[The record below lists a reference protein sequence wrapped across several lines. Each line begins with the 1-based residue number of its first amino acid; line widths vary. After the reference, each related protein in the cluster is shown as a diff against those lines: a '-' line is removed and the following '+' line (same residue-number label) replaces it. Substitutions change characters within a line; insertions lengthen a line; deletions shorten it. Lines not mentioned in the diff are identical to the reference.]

1 MYEFAVTPAIT
12 QLRRPGVTITE
23 VTPGSLG
30 EELELAPNDRIVKVN
45 GRGVRDYLD
54 FRFQTAGETELSF
67 HVRKSGGELLE
78 IEFDREEGEDFGLMF
93 EQIVP
98 RQCANECLF
107 CFCKGNPED
116 ARPSL
121 FVRDEDIRLSFLY
134 GNYTTL
140 SSITEDEMNRIIEQR
155 LSPQYVSV
163 HATDL
168 KTRAYLLGVDEKRAD
183 IFDKFYR
190 LLDNDIEIHA
200 QIVLC
205 PEINDGAILEKTLRD
220 LAALHP
226 KVVSA
231 AIVPVALTR
240 YNTDERLTRVTPE
253 FCRRTIR
260 EVEKLQK
267 EFRKTLGKTFAFLG
281 DEIYIKGGVD
291 IPSRRHYGDYPQIE
305 DGVGMVRSF
314 LNAFERLLD
323 SCRKQTD
330 RTEAVQLARR
340 FFKNVR
346 THPAARTPEPIIAGA
361 TLPIDR
367 PRGTKLFGT
376 ILTGEMF
383 APTMSEQID
392 KYNEL
397 TGAKLK
403 VLAVPNTYFGGDVA
417 VAGLLSGRDYLNVAG
432 QIEGDFAIIPKHTI
446 KSDEPILIDGMM
458 FEELKSKFPVPIY
471 DLDLDGLI
479 QFLVTK

>member
-23 VTPGSLG
+23 VTPGSIG

-45 GRGVRDYLD
+45 GRSVRDYLD
-54 FRFQTAGETELSF
+54 FRFQTAGETELAF

-168 KTRAYLLGVDEKRAD
+168 KTRAYLLGVDETRAD
-183 IFDKFYR
+183 IFGKFHR
-190 LLDNDIEIHA
+190 LLDHDIEIHA

-205 PEINDGAILEKTLRD
+205 PEINDGPILEKTLRD

-267 EFRKTLGKTFAFLG
+267 EFRRTLGRTFAFLG

-314 LNAFERLLD
+314 LNAFEKLFE
-323 SCRKQTD
+323 SFRKKTD
-330 RTEAVQLARR
+330 RAEAVQLARKY
-340 FFKNVR
+340 FEDVR
-346 THPAARTPEPIIAGA
+346 THPAARTPKPQVGA
-361 TLPIDR
+361 STMPVER
-367 PRGTKLFGT
+367 PRGAKLFGT

-383 APTMSEQID
+383 APTMTEQIAN
-392 KYNEL
+392 YNEL
-397 TGAKLK
+397 TGARLK

-417 VAGLLSGRDYLNVAG
+417 VAGLLSGRDYLNIAG
-432 QIEGDFAIIPKHTI
+432 QIEGEFAIIPKHTI
-446 KSDEPILIDGMM
+446 KSDEPILIDGMT
-458 FEELKSKFPVPIY
+458 FDELKSKFPVPIY
-471 DLDLDGLI
+471 DLDTDELLR
-479 QFLVTK
+479 FLTGN